1 MDTKPTTA
9 NSGNEPVVTQH
20 TLAKQRLASHPEAKP
35 EVLEKLGGVKNDELQ
50 ARVAENTNTPAETLD
65 KLSMNDSAE
74 VRIAV
79 AENSSTPAPT
89 LESLACDEN
98 PDVRYRLAEN
108 PDTPVPI
115 LETLAQDENPY
126 VVARAHDTLNA
137 VQSVA
142 DRANDLMLQ
151 EHYSEAEELYRK
163 LVTGLEELLGSAHP
177 EVGRALHKLAAVV
190 AIQHREDEAQA
201 LEVRANAIKITEGE
215 IS

>member
-1 MDTKPTTA
+1 
-9 NSGNEPVVTQH
+9 
-20 TLAKQRLASHPEAKP
+20 
-35 EVLEKLGGVKNDELQ
+35 
-50 ARVAENTNTPAETLD
+50 
-65 KLSMNDSAE
+65 MNDSAE